1 MRTATGTT
9 RATDTTTSTGRRP
22 GRGFR
27 LLAAGAAAAVLGASA
42 IAMAPAG
49 AEASEWTRI
58 QPPAGIRPLATLNA
72 VAAGSATRAWAVGQE
87 YAGTHSSQ
95 IPGVPLVLQMNGGTW
110 TRTALRGVTWKGSLT
125 SVAATSPSD
134 AWAAG
139 VDTANGPRLLH
150 FDGTAWRPAEP
161 PVTGTVSSLRLV
173 ASPGHQPWL
182 FVTPTGGTPVVLQ
195 RTGGAWQTVELP
207 PAPFTPAAVHV
218 AVDGTVW
225 LAGYRLQQIPGFPLS
240 VPILVVQ
247 RRSGTGW
254 AALPEGPQVSP
265 RQVLAATDG
274 TLWVAGAVPR
284 TGPGGPIGVPPPSAL
299 VHWDGTAWTQASL
312 GTSFVVPT
320 LAGDD
325 AGRPEWASG
334 TFTFAGGQPTGG
346 YLKYAG
352 GTWTRVP
359 GAPVVAP
366 ELDRVS
372 ITGLAHLPGTTSTL
386 AVGQAPYPFE
396 EQRVPRIEREDA
408 P

>member
-1 MRTATGTT
+1 MDRTDGATAT
-9 RATDTTTSTGRRP
+9 RPGRRP
-22 GRGFR
+22 GGRFR
-27 LLAAGAAAAVLGASA
+27 LLTAGAAAAVLGASA

-49 AEASEWTRI
+49 ADASEWTRT
-58 QPPAGIRPLATLNA
+58 QPPAGIRPLATLNG
-72 VAAGSATRAWAVGQE
+72 VAAATATRAWAVGQE
-87 YAGTHSSQ
+87 YAGNNASQ
-95 IPGVPLVLQMNGGTW
+95 IPGVPLVLQLDGTAW
-110 TRTALRGVTWKGSLT
+110 SRTALRGVTWKGTLT
-125 SVAATSPSD
+125 SVAATSPAD

-139 VDTANGPRLLH
+139 VDTANGARLLH
-150 FDGTAWRPAEP
+150 FDGTAWQPAAS
-161 PVTGTVSSLRLV
+161 PVTGPVSTLRVV
-173 ASPGHQPWL
+173 AAPGHQPWL
-182 FVTPTGGTPVVLQ
+182 FVTPTAGSPVVLQ
-195 RTGGAWQTVELP
+195 RAGGAWQAVDVP

-225 LAGYRLQQIPGFPLS
+225 LAGYRLQQVPGFPLS
-240 VPILVVQ
+240 VPVLVVQ

-254 AALPEGPQVSP
+254 VALPEGPQISP
-265 RQVLAATDG
+265 REVLAATDG

-284 TGPGGPIGVPPPSAL
+284 TGPGGPIGAPPASAL
-299 VHWDGTAWTQASL
+299 VHWDGTAWTSASL
-312 GTSFVVPT
+312 PPLTFGIPT

-334 TFTFAGGQPTGG
+334 TATLAGGQPVAG

-359 GAPVVAP
+359 GAPVVTP
-366 ELDRVS
+366 EVDRVQLA
-372 ITGLAHLPGTTSTL
+372 GLGHLPGTTSTL